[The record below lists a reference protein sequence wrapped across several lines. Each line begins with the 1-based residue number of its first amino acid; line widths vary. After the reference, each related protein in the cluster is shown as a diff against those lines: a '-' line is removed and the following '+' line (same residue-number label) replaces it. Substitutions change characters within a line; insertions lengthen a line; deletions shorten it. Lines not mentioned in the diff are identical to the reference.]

1 MAQVSAFGIGRVLAL
16 IGLVLVI
23 VLVVVGKLAIVPL
36 GLLFLLAF
44 LAILL

>member
-1 MAQVSAFGIGRVLAL
+1 MAQVSAFGIGKLLAI
-16 IGLVLVI
+16 IGLVLTVI
-23 VLVVVGKLAIVPL
+23 FIAIAHIALLPF